1 MSQNRARNGAFWYGL
16 KIKITSRRQ
25 AANEAIQIIDNSSRA
40 EINPQSWES
49 RKSGRNWLLLAS
61 G

>member
-25 AANEAIQIIDNSSRA
+25 AANGAIQIIDNS
-40 EINPQSWES
+40 
-49 RKSGRNWLLLAS
+49 RKSILSGISVPREHESFARN
-61 G
+61 